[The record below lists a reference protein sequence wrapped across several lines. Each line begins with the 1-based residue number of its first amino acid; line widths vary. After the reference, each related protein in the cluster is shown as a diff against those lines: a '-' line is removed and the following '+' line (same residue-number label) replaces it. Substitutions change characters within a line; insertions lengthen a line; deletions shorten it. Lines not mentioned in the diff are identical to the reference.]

1 MLSNCADKM
10 YCGKFEAARKFWETP
25 VLVNKLLLPYLDL
38 ESTLHLAQTHELTR
52 DILQDSFAWNKLV
65 SRTRIQD
72 GGYLHFLMEEKMKV
86 VRHLAAILKLMTQAD
101 DQRANMLDLLDTICK
116 RNPPDVGSESPFRK
130 VTISCLNHPD
140 SHQVFLE
147 DYLLLEAIEGA
158 LGTSEQ
164 KAISSTGCFLAG
176 PSLSALSSRLAR
188 QQEKLTLLGFG
199 HVSVRSL
206 ESAEAFKTLMQASSE
221 VVSGRPYSTQYARGQ
236 LKVQGEIG
244 GKGWNELAE
253 GVRLHPGLL
262 LTYVHVLK
270 PTLDEASKE
279 DIRVIWDALEPNG
292 YLIVELEDPEDGKYE
307 LREDP
312 VWKEEGEDGWI
323 RLTKIMEMSKE
334 QAAVRAQFLSAEAQA
349 EECKIS

>member
-1 MLSNCADKM
+1 MLSNCVDKM
-10 YCGKFEAARKFWETP
+10 YYGKFEAARKFWETP
-25 VLVNKLLLPYLDL
+25 ELVKKCLLPFLDL

-65 SRTRIQD
+65 SCTRIQD
-72 GGYLHFLMEEKMKV
+72 GGFLHFRMEEKMKV

-116 RNPPDVGSESPFRK
+116 RNPPNVASENNPDRR
-130 VTISCLNHPD
+130 VTISCINHPD

-147 DYLLLEAIEGA
+147 DYLLLEALEGA

-206 ESAEAFKTLMQASSE
+206 ESAQAFKTLMQASSE
-221 VVSGRPYSTQYARGQ
+221 VVTGRPYSNQYARGK
-236 LKVQGEIG
+236 LDVQGEIG

-253 GVRLHPGLL
+253 APSWIATHLCPCAE
-262 LTYVHVLK
+262 TYLG
-270 PTLDEASKE
+270 
-279 DIRVIWDALEPNG
+279 R
-292 YLIVELEDPEDGKYE
+292 GKQGGHQSH
-307 LREDP
+307 L
-312 VWKEEGEDGWI
+312 
-323 RLTKIMEMSKE
+323 
-334 QAAVRAQFLSAEAQA
+334 
-349 EECKIS
+349 

>member
-1 MLSNCADKM
+1 
-10 YCGKFEAARKFWETP
+10 
-25 VLVNKLLLPYLDL
+25 
-38 ESTLHLAQTHELTR
+38 
-52 DILQDSFAWNKLV
+52 
-65 SRTRIQD
+65 
-72 GGYLHFLMEEKMKV
+72 MKV

-116 RNPPDVGSESPFRK
+116 RNPPGVSSENSPGRR

-147 DYLLLEAIEGA
+147 DFFLLEAIEGA

-164 KAISSTGCFLAG
+164 KAISSTGCFLDG
-176 PSLSALSSRLAR
+176 SSLSALSSRLAR

-199 HVSVRSL
+199 HVHVRSL
-206 ESAEAFKTLMQASSE
+206 ESAQAFKTLMQASSE

-253 GVRLHPGLL
+253 GVRLHPGLQ

-279 DIRVIWDALEPNG
+279 DIRIIWD
-292 YLIVELEDPEDGKYE
+292 
-307 LREDP
+307 
-312 VWKEEGEDGWI
+312 
-323 RLTKIMEMSKE
+323 
-334 QAAVRAQFLSAEAQA
+334 
-349 EECKIS
+349 